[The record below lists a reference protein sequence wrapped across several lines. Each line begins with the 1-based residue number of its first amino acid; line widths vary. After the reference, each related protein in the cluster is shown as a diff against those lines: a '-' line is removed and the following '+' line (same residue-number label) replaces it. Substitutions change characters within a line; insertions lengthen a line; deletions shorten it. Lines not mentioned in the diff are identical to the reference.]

1 MRRNTVDYNR
11 QQPRVRLRSHTTL
24 VMLFWLGCLSSLC
37 LPLQTPVYAQQTSAT
52 LVGTLTD
59 ATGAVAPNA
68 RIKCV
73 NLATGAARDA
83 TSDGSGNYSLPFL
96 PAGDYE
102 VTITAQG

>member
-1 MRRNTVDYNR
+1 MDYRR
-11 QQPRVRLRSHTTL
+11 QLLRVRLRIHITR
-24 VMLFWLGCLSSLC
+24 VMLFCLGCLSSLC
-37 LPLQTPVYAQQTSAT
+37 LPAQAPIYAQQTSAT

-83 TSDGSGNYSLPFL
+83 TSDDSGNYSLPFL